1 MSPEK
6 VEYGYRTRFENLLS
20 ESGSLPWLMMFGVGP
35 IVLPKIPL
43 GIYYTFTHPH
53 ELKEISDRRD
63 GTPHHPGDK

>member
-1 MSPEK
+1 
-6 VEYGYRTRFENLLS
+6 
-20 ESGSLPWLMMFGVGP
+20 MMFGVGP